1 MLVGSCRNR
10 SRRNYN
16 MYFLRPDSSGP
27 ILSPSRPAQCFTKY
41 KWRDEAA
48 AAGGPAIVA
57 TQVVSDFLTAYD
69 DLYMQVSEVT
79 LIVFSYM
86 PLIHG
91 GTCTACFP
99 SIVLPA
105 VPVPV
110 YANMYGISW
119 VLTGH
124 EQARHNVH
132 IQDGLHAA

>member
-69 DLYMQVSEVT
+69 DLYMQVSDDT
-79 LIVFSYM
+79 LILFSQNDAQY
-86 PLIHG
+86 
-91 GTCTACFP
+91 CFP
-99 SIVLPA
+99 STVLPT

-110 YANMYGISW
+110 YANMYGIPW

>member
-69 DLYMQVSEVT
+69 DLYMQVSDIT
-79 LIVFSYM
+79 LIVFSQNDTRWHLYCLF
-86 PLIHG
+86 PQY
-91 GTCTACFP
+91 CTAC
-99 SIVLPA
+99 STST
-105 VPVPV
+105 
-110 YANMYGISW
+110 GICQHVW
-119 VLTGH
+119 
-124 EQARHNVH
+124 H
-132 IQDGLHAA
+132 ILGAYRP